1 MEKMLPYEAQLK
13 KGALVIESGF
23 ISIVGSFFPN
33 PWAYQCR
40 MNWFLYPITYIYQKK
55 SSLEM
60 SEPLQIQRGVA
71 RTMWISMLGENPSK
85 FQVTICFLH
94 KNKIDLFSLG
104 MCGHFIRQSL
114 KNHKVQL
121 SPPAK
126 KKKNTH
132 KNHSSRGF
140 LLAWLSFQRRR
151 LSIQKKTCDIL

>member
-1 MEKMLPYEAQLK
+1 
-13 KGALVIESGF
+13 
-23 ISIVGSFFPN
+23 
-33 PWAYQCR
+33 
-40 MNWFLYPITYIYQKK
+40 
-55 SSLEM
+55 M

-121 SPPAK
+121 SPPPK
-126 KKKNTH
+126 KKH
-132 KNHSSRGF
+132 PQEPF
-140 LLAWLSFQRRR
+140 LKRIPLSLAQFPETSVKYSKENL
-151 LSIQKKTCDIL
+151 